1 MIALQGTNLSHA
13 YIVEPTFE
21 HLSFAIQAGEKIG
34 LIGPNGA
41 GKTTLFKCLTGE
53 LALESGQISLARDYS
68 MGYLEQRIDFKSN
81 TSLLDSM
88 MEVFEDVLAMR
99 QRMSAL
105 EQDMSAASE
114 DKLEAIYEAY
124 AELTHE
130 YERLGGY
137 SVESRVKGVVQG
149 LGFSEADYDR
159 PLDTFSGGE
168 RTRLELAALL
178 VREPDILLLDEPT
191 NHLDLNALEWLETY
205 LKNYR
210 GSLLLISHDR
220 YFLDQ
225 VVTRILELDHGVLT
239 SYTGNYSRYLLLKA
253 EAEAAQE
260 KAFASQQKMLAKEQA
275 YIEKNRAGRMAKQ
288 ARGREKKLARIE
300 LINNVQS
307 QKKAHLRQFD
317 VDTSAKIVLDIQ
329 DLSKSFGAETV
340 FHDLNLT
347 VFRQDRIGIIGPNG
361 CGKSTLLKTIIGQLP
376 ADGGDVAFG
385 SRVQWAYYD
394 QEQSRLNFDSTVLD
408 QVLYNSYLDLP
419 ESRAELAKMLFTEN
433 DWEKRVGSL
442 SGGEKARLSLLM
454 LLLEQPNFIIMDEPT
469 NHLDIAS
476 KRIMEDYLQTYKGT
490 LLIVSH
496 DRYFLD
502 QVTEKTW
509 AFEEQGIQIYYGN
522 YSYYREKKAE
532 QREMEASLTASL
544 TAPDAPHQQSS
555 PTAKTTKRN
564 ISKSKLRKT
573 IADCELAITEKEAAL
588 AGAEEA
594 ILTAAKDYTEDALAT
609 YEAHVQQKER
619 LEAELEELYQTW
631 SHSSD
636 LLEELTHE

>member
-21 HLSFAIQAGEKIG
+21 RLSFAIQAGEKIG

-53 LALESGQISLARDYS
+53 LALESGQISLARDCS

-88 MEVFEDVLAMR
+88 MAVFEDVLAMR

-105 EQDMSAASE
+105 EHDMSAASE
-114 DKLEAIYEAY
+114 DKLAAIYETY

-476 KRIMEDYLQTYKGT
+476 KRIMEDYLQTYKRT

-509 AFEEQGIQIYYGN
+509 AFENQGIQIYYGN

-532 QREMEASLTASL
+532 QREMEALKKISL

-555 PTAKTTKRN
+555 STAKTTKRN

-573 IADCELAITEKEAAL
+573 IADCELAIAEKEAAL
-588 AGAEEA
+588 ADAEEA

>member
-1 MIALQGTNLSHA
+1 
-13 YIVEPTFE
+13 
-21 HLSFAIQAGEKIG
+21 
-34 LIGPNGA
+34 
-41 GKTTLFKCLTGE
+41 
-53 LALESGQISLARDYS
+53 
-68 MGYLEQRIDFKSN
+68 
-81 TSLLDSM
+81 
-88 MEVFEDVLAMR
+88 
-99 QRMSAL
+99 
-105 EQDMSAASE
+105 
-114 DKLEAIYEAY
+114 
-124 AELTHE
+124 
-130 YERLGGY
+130 
-137 SVESRVKGVVQG
+137 
-149 LGFSEADYDR
+149 
-159 PLDTFSGGE
+159 
-168 RTRLELAALL
+168 
-178 VREPDILLLDEPT
+178 LLLDEPT

-239 SYTGNYSRYLLLKA
+239 SYTGNYSRYLVLKA

-532 QREMEASLTASL
+532 QREMEALKTASL

-555 PTAKTTKRN
+555 LTAKTTKRN

-573 IADCELAITEKEAAL
+573 IADCELAIAEKEAAL
-588 AGAEEA
+588 ADAEEA
-594 ILTAAKDYTEDALAT
+594 LLTAAKDYTEDALAT
-609 YEAHVQQKER
+609 YEAHVQQKEL

>member
-21 HLSFAIQAGEKIG
+21 RLSFAIQAGEKIG

-53 LALESGQISLARDYS
+53 LALESGQISLARDCS

-88 MEVFEDVLAMR
+88 MAVFEDVLAMR

-105 EQDMSAASE
+105 EHDMSAASE
-114 DKLEAIYEAY
+114 DKLAAIYETY

-509 AFEEQGIQIYYGN
+509 AFENQGIQIYYGN

-532 QREMEASLTASL
+532 QREMEALKKISL

-555 PTAKTTKRN
+555 STAKTTKRN

-573 IADCELAITEKEAAL
+573 IADCELAIAEKEAAL
-588 AGAEEA
+588 ADAEEA